1 MKSKI
6 AILSL
11 FFSLISLVGHT
22 QTDSTFK
29 LNRYEIG
36 VNGTAFF
43 KQFLNFNIKSGN
55 DTTAMVLETPYYLTS
70 KVKFKKGY
78 LRFGLGVKLNS
89 ENESSSKTADYK
101 VKNNNDYQLRV
112 GYEWQRKL
120 NKKCDVYYGVD
131 VLGGLNDL
139 TIHANS
145 GFDFVTISDRSWFMG
160 VAPVGG
166 LRFKLWENIAL
177 STETSIRYRYITFGE
192 SAKFSKNVDFNEKG
206 LSLKTHKL
214 DFVAPSVIYI
224 TYLF

>member
-6 AILSL
+6 IILFL
-11 FFSLISLVGHT
+11 YFSIISTVCIA

-29 LNRYEIG
+29 QTRYEVG

-43 KQFLNFNIKSGN
+43 KQFLNFSSKSSS
-55 DTTAMVLETPYYLTS
+55 DTTANILETPYYLIS
-70 KVKFKKGY
+70 KVKLKKGY
-78 LRFGLGVKLNS
+78 LRIGLGVKINS

-101 VKNNNDYQLRV
+101 IKNNNDYQLRV

-131 VLGGLNDL
+131 LLGGLNDL

-145 GFDFVTISDRSWFMG
+145 GFDFVTISDRSWVMG
-160 VAPVGG
+160 LAPVAGF
-166 LRFKLWENIAL
+166 RFKLWENIAL
-177 STETSIRYRYITFGE
+177 STETSIRYRYTIFGE
-192 SAKFSKNVDFNEKG
+192 GAKFSKNVDFNEKG
-206 LSLKTHKL
+206 LNLKTHKL
-214 DFVAPSVIYI
+214 DFIAPSVIYI